1 VDTPSPEEMKRLLA
15 ENDLVVVDYYATW
28 CVPCKT
34 YSPKFQRLE
43 REMRRAFPDA
53 KVAFVSVDVDRDHA
67 EAKRGR
73 VQSVPT
79 TVAWR
84 LRKGLFGPKRKEAL
98 RFNGDRT
105 WNDLVRTFTELMGSL

>member
-1 VDTPSPEEMKRLLA
+1 MERLLA

-28 CVPCKT
+28 CIPCKA
-34 YSPKFQRLE
+34 YSPKFARLE
-43 REMRRAFPDA
+43 REIRREFPQA

-67 EAKRGR
+67 EARRAR

-84 LRKGLFGPKRKEAL
+84 LRKGLFGKRRKEAL
-98 RFNGDRT
+98 RFSGDRP
-105 WNDLVRTFTELMGSL
+105 WNDLVRTMSDLVRAR